1 MARNK
6 LSFVEGAYINR
17 PPLFSDTNY
26 SFRKIWSAVVNGYT
40 IPTQVLDNK
49 TIEKPYKF
57 WSQEKIKKGEYDSKA
72 MNIIHLINI
81 KFIRFSYSFCD
92 VYLTF

>member
-57 WSQEKIKKGEYDSKA
+57 WSQEKIKKVFHQKHVILARDSKVQ
-72 MNIIHLINI
+72 NQQKVLEE
-81 KFIRFSYSFCD
+81 K
-92 VYLTF
+92 L